1 MNILN
6 IEKDIDFIDNI
17 LNCIINEIN
26 GQEINIY
33 NVELKFQ
40 KNRTIIFTIYSN
52 ELIFRDE
59 IKNIKGIYFNYK
71 FVATILK
78 SGKNDFSMLS
88 NQYVYIIDLIEFSK
102 NDNFFI
108 NSETKFN
115 LNIKPTKNFSDYI
128 DDEIKRKNYK
138 YEKKLKSF
146 LEEKNINQINF
157 PKDREFINS
166 KNIISLPI
174 DSYVIDDYVV
184 DIKIL
189 NKDEEL
195 ANLFNFKEITY
206 EEYNLKIKYILELY
220 SLIYDTPILIE
231 KVIIDKSVLYQ
242 SQFLDT
248 KLADRILNKNSF
260 FKNNHFTINL
270 YKYLDNFLSFK
281 NSDNILD
288 MLLKEYFFNEI
299 FIGIDTINLND
310 IAGLIDLFDGIYYR
324 LGGKKEKQSKKCKN
338 CHFENNF
345 NKEYNL
351 EFKIEYVI
359 DKLESE
365 LKNYEID
372 KESNTAKVLSQFR
385 NSMRHPLKKY
395 SAILKNPLNCQKI
408 YNFSYGVLKLYII
421 KLILQINNSD
431 YNLYRILSDFS
442 IYPLVKHVYK
452 YLDKEILIYNTQI
465 KENYM
470 NKVFTNNTTYFLTL
484 KQNDEFKNANVE
496 DFIYVDTQTEELKKI
511 YIDRQNKLTNSLLFD
526 GIIIFNNQII
536 KSDKYHNFIGTY
548 EDFENLINCD

>member
-6 IEKDIDFIDNI
+6 IEKDIDFTDNI
-17 LNCIINEIN
+17 LNCVINEIN
-26 GQEINIY
+26 GQEINIS

-52 ELIFRDE
+52 ELIFRNE
-59 IKNIKGIYFNYK
+59 IKNIKGIYFNYT
-71 FVATILK
+71 FFATILEN
-78 SGKNDFSMLS
+78 GNNDLSMLS
-88 NQYVYIIDLIEFSK
+88 NQYVYIIDLIEFNK

-128 DDEIKRKNYK
+128 DNEIQRRNYK

-157 PKDREFINS
+157 PKDKDFINS

-174 DSYVIDDYVV
+174 DSYIIDNYVV
-184 DIKIL
+184 NIKIL

-195 ANLFNFKEITY
+195 ANLFYFKEITY
-206 EEYNLKIKYILELY
+206 EEYNSKIKYIMELY
-220 SLIYDTPILIE
+220 SLLLDTPILIE

-248 KLADRILNKNSF
+248 TLADIILNKNSF
-260 FKNNHFTINL
+260 FRNNHFTINL
-270 YKYLDNFLSFK
+270 YKYLDNFLSLK

-288 MLLKEYFFNEI
+288 MLLQEYFLNEI
-299 FIGIDTINLND
+299 YSGKKQYNLND
-310 IAGLIDLFDGIYYR
+310 ISGFIDLFDGIFFK
-324 LGGKKEKQSKKCKN
+324 LNGSLEKKEFICSECNKKKNTKQKLKSLN
-338 CHFENNF
+338 E
-345 NKEYNL
+345 
-351 EFKIEYVI
+351 KIEYI
-359 DKLESE
+359 LEQIEPE
-365 LKNYEID
+365 LKQYEID
-372 KESNTAKVLSQFR
+372 KNNTLTKTLSNFR
-385 NSMRHPLKKY
+385 NMVRHQKPYEKFDLEKLFDF
-395 SAILKNPLNCQKI
+395 SKNT
-408 YNFSYGVLKLYII
+408 LKLYII
-421 KLILQINNSD
+421 KFILQIDNSD
-431 YNLYRILSDFS
+431 YNLYRILSDFN

-496 DFIYVDTQTEELKKI
+496 DFIYDDTQSEELKKI

-526 GIIIFNNQII
+526 GVIIFNNQII
-536 KSDKYHNFIGTY
+536 KSNEFHNFIGTY
-548 EDFENLINCD
+548 EDFENLIK

>member
-6 IEKDIDFIDNI
+6 IEKDIDFTDNI

-40 KNRTIIFTIYSN
+40 KNRTIIFTVYSN

-59 IKNIKGIYFNYK
+59 IKNIKGVYFNYK
-71 FVATILK
+71 FFATILEN
-78 SGKNDFSMLS
+78 GNNDLSMLS
-88 NQYVYIIDLIEFSK
+88 NQYVYIIDLIEFNK
-102 NDNFFI
+102 NNKFFI

-128 DDEIKRKNYK
+128 DNEIQRRNYK
-138 YEKKLKSF
+138 YEKELKSF
-146 LEEKNINQINF
+146 LKEKNINQINF
-157 PKDREFINS
+157 SKDREFINS
-166 KNIISLPI
+166 KNILSLPI
-174 DSYVIDDYVV
+174 DSYIIDDYVV

-189 NKDEEL
+189 NKDVEL

-206 EEYNLKIKYILELY
+206 EEYNSKIKYIMELY

-242 SQFLDT
+242 SQYIKIDSIDRLD
-248 KLADRILNKNSF
+248 NKTSIN
-260 FKNNHFTINL
+260 KNNHFKINL
-270 YKYLDNFLSFK
+270 NQYLNNFILFK
-281 NSDNILD
+281 NNKTVVSL
-288 MLLKEYFFNEI
+288 LLKTYFLTDLYNDKNEY
-299 FIGIDTINLND
+299 NLND
-310 IAGLIDLFDGIYYR
+310 ISGFIDLFDGIF
-324 LGGKKEKQSKKCKN
+324 LQLKEVNNIEITQKIKFEDFEKKIIYVLNNLEKELDN
-338 CHFENNF
+338 YIVENITF
-345 NKEYNL
+345 TKYLKEFRHMVRHQHPYKSYNL
-351 EFKIEYVI
+351 
-359 DKLESE
+359 DKLYDFS
-365 LKNYEID
+365 KN
-372 KESNTAKVLSQFR
+372 A
-385 NSMRHPLKKY
+385 
-395 SAILKNPLNCQKI
+395 
-408 YNFSYGVLKLYII
+408 LKLYII
-421 KLILQINNSD
+421 KYVLKIDNSD
-431 YNLYRILSDFS
+431 YNLYRILSDFY

-496 DFIYVDTQTEELKKI
+496 DFIYDDTQTVELKKI

-536 KSDKYHNFIGTY
+536 KSNEFHNFIGTY
-548 EDFENLINCD
+548 EDFENLIKCD

>member
-6 IEKDIDFIDNI
+6 IEKDIDFTDNI

-40 KNRTIIFTIYSN
+40 KNRTIIFTVYSD

-59 IKNIKGIYFNYK
+59 IKNIKGVYFNYK
-71 FVATILK
+71 FFATILEN
-78 SGKNDFSMLS
+78 GNNDLSMLS

-102 NDNFFI
+102 NNNFFI

-128 DDEIKRKNYK
+128 DNEIQRRNYK

-146 LEEKNINQINF
+146 LKEKNINQINF

-174 DSYVIDDYVV
+174 DSYIIDDYVV

-195 ANLFNFKEITY
+195 ANLFYFKDITY
-206 EEYNLKIKYILELY
+206 EEYNSKIKYIMELY
-220 SLIYDTPILIE
+220 SLIYDIPILIE

-242 SQFLDT
+242 SQYIKIDSIDRLD
-248 KLADRILNKNSF
+248 NKTSIN
-260 FKNNHFTINL
+260 KNNHFKINL
-270 YKYLDNFLSFK
+270 NQYLNNFILFK
-281 NSDNILD
+281 NDKTVVSL
-288 MLLKEYFFNEI
+288 LLKTYFLTDLYNDKNEY
-299 FIGIDTINLND
+299 NLND
-310 IAGLIDLFDGIYYR
+310 ISGFIDLFDGIF
-324 LGGKKEKQSKKCKN
+324 LQLKEVNNIEITEKIKFGDFEKKIIYVLNNLEKELDN
-338 CHFENNF
+338 YIVENITF
-345 NKEYNL
+345 TKYLKEFRHMVRHQHPYKSYNL
-351 EFKIEYVI
+351 
-359 DKLESE
+359 DKLYDFS
-365 LKNYEID
+365 KN
-372 KESNTAKVLSQFR
+372 A
-385 NSMRHPLKKY
+385 
-395 SAILKNPLNCQKI
+395 
-408 YNFSYGVLKLYII
+408 LKLYII
-421 KLILQINNSD
+421 KYVLKIDNSD
-431 YNLYRILSDFS
+431 YNLDRILSDFY

-496 DFIYVDTQTEELKKI
+496 DFIYDDTQTVELKKI

-536 KSDKYHNFIGTY
+536 KSNEFHNFIGTY
-548 EDFENLINCD
+548 DDFENLIT

>member
-6 IEKDIDFIDNI
+6 IEKDIDFTDNI

-40 KNRTIIFTIYSN
+40 KNRTIIFTVYSN

-59 IKNIKGIYFNYK
+59 IKNIKGVYFNYK
-71 FVATILK
+71 FFATILEN
-78 SGKNDFSMLS
+78 GNNDLSMLS
-88 NQYVYIIDLIEFSK
+88 NQYVYIIDLIEFNK
-102 NDNFFI
+102 NNKFFI

-128 DDEIKRKNYK
+128 DNEIQRRNYK
-138 YEKKLKSF
+138 YEKELKSF
-146 LEEKNINQINF
+146 LKEKNINQINF
-157 PKDREFINS
+157 SKDREFINS
-166 KNIISLPI
+166 KNILSLPI
-174 DSYVIDDYVV
+174 DSYIIDDYVV

-189 NKDEEL
+189 NKDVEL

-206 EEYNLKIKYILELY
+206 EEYNSKIKYIMELY

-242 SQFLDT
+242 SQYIKIDSIDRLD
-248 KLADRILNKNSF
+248 NKTSIN
-260 FKNNHFTINL
+260 KNNHFKINL
-270 YKYLDNFLSFK
+270 NQYLNNFILFK
-281 NSDNILD
+281 NDKTVVSL
-288 MLLKEYFFNEI
+288 LLKTYFLTDLYNDKNEY
-299 FIGIDTINLND
+299 NLND
-310 IAGLIDLFDGIYYR
+310 ISGFIDLFDGIF
-324 LGGKKEKQSKKCKN
+324 LQLKEVNNIEITQKIKFEDFEKKIIYVLNNLEKELDN
-338 CHFENNF
+338 YIVENITF
-345 NKEYNL
+345 TKYLKEFRHMVRHQHPYKSYNL
-351 EFKIEYVI
+351 
-359 DKLESE
+359 DKLYDFS
-365 LKNYEID
+365 KN
-372 KESNTAKVLSQFR
+372 A
-385 NSMRHPLKKY
+385 
-395 SAILKNPLNCQKI
+395 
-408 YNFSYGVLKLYII
+408 LKLYII
-421 KLILQINNSD
+421 KYVLKIDNSD
-431 YNLYRILSDFS
+431 YNLYRILSDFY